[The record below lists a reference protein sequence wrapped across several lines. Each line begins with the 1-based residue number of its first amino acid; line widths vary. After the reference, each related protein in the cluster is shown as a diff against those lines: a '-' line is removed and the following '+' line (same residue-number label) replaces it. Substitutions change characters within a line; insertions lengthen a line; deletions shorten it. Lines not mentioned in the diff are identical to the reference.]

1 LKTPLLWLYA
11 AVVLVGGAAGFW
23 GYQHWARDSQSLRI
37 ASATIAER
45 TATSPAA
52 PAAPATAPRPATA
65 PEAAPA
71 ASPAIAAAAD
81 AAAGSGAPAA
91 KADDHAIPEE
101 VPDLRLPDLE
111 GQPHA
116 LRQNGG
122 RPRIYNFW
130 ASWCEPCRREIP
142 LLNSLQ
148 ARYGHTDRLEI
159 IGIAVDFRDAVNDFL
174 KKTRVNYTS
183 LVGEDEGLEAAQ
195 SFGVQMALPFSVF
208 ADERNH
214 IVAVKVGELHRDE
227 AEVILGQLRALRKG
241 ATTLPAA
248 RALIAEALKASS
260 LRRAKQS
267 ARS

>member
-1 LKTPLLWLYA
+1 MYA

-23 GYQHWARDSQSLRI
+23 GYQHWAHDSQSLRI
-37 ASATIAER
+37 AVTTIP
-45 TATSPAA
+45 SPAA
-52 PAAPATAPRPATA
+52 IAPAVPGSAPTPATA

-71 ASPAIAAAAD
+71 SSPA
-81 AAAGSGAPAA
+81 STPAA
-91 KADDHAIPEE
+91 KADDQAIPEE

-142 LLNSLQ
+142 LLNALQ
-148 ARYGHTDRLEI
+148 ARYGHSDRLEI
-159 IGIAVDFRDAVNDFL
+159 IGVAVDFRDAVNDFL

-208 ADERNH
+208 ADEHNH
-214 IVAVKVGELHRDE
+214 IVAVKG
-227 AEVILGQLRALRKG
+227 
-241 ATTLPAA
+241 
-248 RALIAEALKASS
+248 
-260 LRRAKQS
+260 
-267 ARS
+267 